1 MRIWAAYGVGAR
13 LAGGCPP
20 QSGGCHRLPPSA
32 KTLPLSAKG
41 LPLSAKTC
49 HHLPRA
55 ATFWGG
61 PSRSRG
67 PLLSSVFNGCVGI
80 VLRGLK
86 LWHIDV
92 AQRTELR
99 SVASDLLLENEGQ
112 GHPRPVTV
120 CHIEAEG
127 RGTQSFAPVAGPS
140 SSLIP
145 SLALRAGVERL
156 SGEYSAA
163 NKSPNRQR
171 GNRETQTTPFAGRAT
186 RPTENEEHGLPG
198 DGKTVAPWIHG
209 RRPAPREGRA
219 PLEWCTTCHDGA
231 ASAPQGH
238 PIEAQGNALG
248 CGASPRSGSPERAI
262 AGLTCGPTLRRWDA
276 PSGLGGL
283 YLGRSPG
290 RCPGLRWGAPL
301 VLRKRRP
308 CAVLWKPRPCGA
320 QEEETC
326 GRGCRRGRR
335 PAPNGDAGHALWGA
349 CHTIGATRPADEFAD
364 SLAGASG
371 WCSRSLIFVS
381 GPVFRLLFPGHSTTL
396 RC

>member
-219 PLEWCTTCHDGA
+219 PQGWCASCPDGA
-231 ASAPQGH
+231 ASAPPGH
-238 PIEAQGNALG
+238 PIVALG
-248 CGASPRSGSPERAI
+248 CDRAHLWCSLRC
-262 AGLTCGPTLRRWDA
+262 AVGCFGEVGDLRRTGHA
-276 PSGLGGL
+276 PNNS
-283 YLGRSPG
+283 RT
-290 RCPGLRWGAPL
+290 
-301 VLRKRRP
+301 
-308 CAVLWKPRPCGA
+308 
-320 QEEETC
+320 E
-326 GRGCRRGRR
+326 
-335 PAPNGDAGHALWGA
+335 PAPNREVGDLLEYEVRDTSEHRIRRQNGENSQPNGDIWRQQTTDFRRPNGDWRRCVTDHATGSEF
-349 CHTIGATRPADEFAD
+349 RPSCRRHKRDKSYGD
-364 SLAGASG
+364 L
-371 WCSRSLIFVS
+371 
-381 GPVFRLLFPGHSTTL
+381 
-396 RC
+396 